1 MGSNKFMPGFS
12 IVVVAAGAALMTW
25 TSLHMAKQ
33 GSSVLVVILF
43 AVGALDLVLGTIIEV
58 RHASG
63 FASHEPT
70 IWTWIFVGLAAAL
83 IACSLLFGQHIQTLS
98 SVVAA
103 CVFLSVLV
111 TRGNAC
117 SESAQPMTTPNKS
130 SEQHS
135 TDTPITCDLRPSVI
149 AWPFHSVFTRPY
161 VRIDED
167 VAHTSWGRSTITLP
181 TSRFQQPNS
190 GIPNATVSVG
200 FSYRWLL
207 HQRLGEARVAIPQ
220 PAFTYIRA
228 RLGPFNSSPF
238 RIHEVRS

>member
-1 MGSNKFMPGFS
+1 M
-12 IVVVAAGAALMTW
+12 AWA
-25 TSLHMAKQ
+25 SLHMAKQ

-83 IACSLLFGQHIQTLS
+83 
-98 SVVAA
+98 
-103 CVFLSVLV
+103 
-111 TRGNAC
+111 
-117 SESAQPMTTPNKS
+117 
-130 SEQHS
+130 
-135 TDTPITCDLRPSVI
+135 I

-207 HQRLGEARVAIPQ
+207 HQRLGEAHVAIPQ

>member
-25 TSLHMAKQ
+25 ASLHMAKQ

-130 SEQHS
+130 SEQNS
-135 TDTPITCDLRPSVI
+135 TDTSVTLITCDLRPSVI
-149 AWPFHSVFTRPY
+149 AWLFHSVFTRPY

-167 VAHTSWGRSTITLP
+167 VAHI
-181 TSRFQQPNS
+181 
-190 GIPNATVSVG
+190 
-200 FSYRWLL
+200 
-207 HQRLGEARVAIPQ
+207 LG
-220 PAFTYIRA
+220 T
-228 RLGPFNSSPF
+228 
-238 RIHEVRS
+238 

>member
-1 MGSNKFMPGFS
+1 MPRFS
-12 IVVVAAGAALMTW
+12 IVLVAAGAALMAW
-25 TSLHMAKQ
+25 ASLHMAKQ

-83 IACSLLFGQHIQTLS
+83 IVCSLLFGQHIQTLS
-98 SVVAA
+98 SGAAA

-111 TRGNAC
+111 TRGDAC

-135 TDTPITCDLRPSVI
+135 TDTPVTPITCDLRPSVI

-167 VAHTSWGRSTITLP
+167 IAHTSWGRSTITLP

-190 GIPNATVSVG
+190 GILNATVSVG

-207 HQRLGEARVAIPQ
+207 HQRLGEAHVAIPQ